1 MPNVKAKPKPI
12 QDYKPL
18 MSIYWYL
25 FIAIVTEVIATSALK
40 SAEEFTKFWPSVV
53 VVVGYLASF
62 YFMMLVLR
70 TLPVGIT
77 YAIWSGA
84 GIVLVAIISIVLY
97 QQVPD
102 LPAILG
108 MALIVCGVGVIHLF
122 SKTVAH

>member
-1 MPNVKAKPKPI
+1 
-12 QDYKPL
+12 
-18 MSIYWYL
+18 MSTYVYL

-70 TLPVGIT
+70 TLPVGVT
-77 YAIWSGA
+77 YAIWSGV
-84 GIVLVAIISIVLY
+84 GIVLVTVMAMVLY
-97 QQVPD
+97 QQTPD

-108 MALIVCGVGVIHLF
+108 MALIIAGVVVIHLF
-122 SKTVAH
+122 SKTVSH